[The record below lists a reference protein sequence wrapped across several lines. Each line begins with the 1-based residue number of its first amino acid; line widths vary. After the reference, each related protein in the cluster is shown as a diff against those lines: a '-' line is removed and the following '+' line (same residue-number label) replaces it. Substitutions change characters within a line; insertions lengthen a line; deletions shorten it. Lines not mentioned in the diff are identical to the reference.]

1 VPTGRRPLVNLRVPP
16 EVERLAAELH
26 PKLTAFESI
35 RQRHTLVVK
44 RIENDEW
51 RSGPGGVRE
60 RLRRILDE
68 TRPFPVRVTGID
80 FFADPPTGR
89 APVVYLTVE
98 SEGIQQLHRRLCQ
111 EFPVVE
117 GYEAEGYTPH
127 ITLARGGS
135 IEDAERL
142 TEVVFE
148 PIEWTAK
155 RAFTWD
161 REQREAVDR
170 FRLRG

>member
-1 VPTGRRPLVNLRVPP
+1 MNLQVPP
-16 EVERLAAELH
+16 EVERLADELH
-26 PKLTAFESI
+26 PKLTAFETI

-51 RSGPGGVRE
+51 RTGPGGVRE
-60 RLRRILDE
+60 RLRRILDQ
-68 TRPFPVRVTGID
+68 TRPFPVRVDGID
-80 FFADPPTGR
+80 YFEDPPSGS

-111 EFPVVE
+111 EFNIVE
-117 GYEAEGYTPH
+117 EYEGEGYTPH

-135 IEDAERL
+135 VEAAERL
-142 TEVVFE
+142 TDTEFE

-161 REQREAVDR
+161 KEHREAVDR

>member
-1 VPTGRRPLVNLRVPP
+1 MNLQVPP
-16 EVERLAAELH
+16 EVERLADQLH
-26 PKLTAFESI
+26 PKLTVFDKI
-35 RQRHTLVVK
+35 RERHTLVVK
-44 RIENDEW
+44 RIEDDQW
-51 RSGPGGVRE
+51 RAGPGGVRE
-60 RLRRILDE
+60 RLRRILDQ
-68 TRPFPVRVTGID
+68 TRPFPVRVDGID
-80 FFADPPTGR
+80 YFAEPPTGK

-117 GYEAEGYTPH
+117 GYEGEGYTPH

-142 TEVVFE
+142 TKEEFE

-161 REQREAVDR
+161 KEHREAVDR